1 MKAYLR
7 SARIAPKKAN
17 IIAMMV
23 RGMRVDEALT
33 ALSRTHKKGA
43 RMVETLVNSAVANAT
58 HNDKQPKGSLMIK
71 TIVVNQG
78 TPMRRG
84 TPMAR
89 GRMRPM
95 NKFMSHIA
103 LTLGI
108 AEGVHAEKVE
118 KKAVKAAAK
127 PKATKAPAHTSS
139 AAVQEKEKASNKHET
154 PVKDTHSSPTQP
166 EAVTDAA
173 QVEPPVSDETPV
185 DSTTSSSSL

>member
-103 LTLGI
+103 VTLGI
-108 AEGVHAEKVE
+108 AEGVHAEAQD
-118 KKAVKAAAK
+118 KKEAKAAAK
-127 PKATKAPAHTSS
+127 PKAAKKTEKTSHVTKTP
-139 AAVQEKEKASNKHET
+139 VQE
-154 PVKDTHSSPTQP
+154 THSESTQP
-166 EAVTDAA
+166 VTASSEVQA
-173 QVEPPVSDETPV
+173 EPAVSDGSNP
-185 DSTTSSSSL
+185 S